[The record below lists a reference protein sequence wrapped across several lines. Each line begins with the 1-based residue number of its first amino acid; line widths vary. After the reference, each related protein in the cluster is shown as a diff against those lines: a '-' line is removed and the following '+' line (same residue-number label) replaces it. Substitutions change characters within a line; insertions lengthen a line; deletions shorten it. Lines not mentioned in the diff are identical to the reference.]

1 MFVLTCLSLGVKLF
15 QSKGHLSVEACV
27 VRHKK
32 FFSFLYFLRF
42 FFVVVCCFFCFFVKI
57 VAVL

>member
-15 QSKGHLSVEACV
+15 QSKAHLSVEACV

-42 FFVVVCCFFCFFVKI
+42 FFCCFLLFFCFFVKI